1 MERLLGHDVRLLEE
15 TKLNGTGAMHKT
27 WHVIFI
33 DKNILTKSDIS
44 QEDAISKALKI
55 LENLS

>member
-1 MERLLGHDVRLLEE
+1 MEKLKGHNVRILEE
-15 TKLNGTGAMHKT
+15 TKLNGSSAMHKT

-44 QEDAISKALKI
+44 QDDAIDKAIKI
-55 LENLS
+55 LENLP